1 MLLKSPFKAFE
12 CPFSVFE
19 RTFNDFERT
28 FNVFERRFNIAEY
41 RKTNEGVSLFIGIR
55 GIIGTLTTFLGLLT
69 DFKRK
74 LDLTVVVITP
84 KAGTLMR

>member
-41 RKTNEGVSLFIGIR
+41 RKTNRCYYFFSRAPMLMISVSKTI
-55 GIIGTLTTFLGLLT
+55 
-69 DFKRK
+69 
-74 LDLTVVVITP
+74 
-84 KAGTLMR
+84 

>member
-1 MLLKSPFKAFE
+1 MPLKSPFKAFE

-41 RKTNEGVSLFIGIR
+41 RKTNRCYYFFSRAPMLMISVSKTIYR
-55 GIIGTLTTFLGLLT
+55 
-69 DFKRK
+69 
-74 LDLTVVVITP
+74 
-84 KAGTLMR
+84 

>member
-41 RKTNEGVSLFIGIR
+41 RKTNRCCYFFSRASMLMISVSKTIYR
-55 GIIGTLTTFLGLLT
+55 
-69 DFKRK
+69 
-74 LDLTVVVITP
+74 
-84 KAGTLMR
+84 

>member
-1 MLLKSPFKAFE
+1 MLLKSLFKAFE

-41 RKTNEGVSLFIGIR
+41 RKTNRCCYFFCRAPMLMISVSKTIYR
-55 GIIGTLTTFLGLLT
+55 
-69 DFKRK
+69 
-74 LDLTVVVITP
+74 
-84 KAGTLMR
+84 

>member
-1 MLLKSPFKAFE
+1 MHLKSPFKAFE

-41 RKTNEGVSLFIGIR
+41 RKTNRCCYFFSRAPMLMILVSKTIYR
-55 GIIGTLTTFLGLLT
+55 
-69 DFKRK
+69 
-74 LDLTVVVITP
+74 
-84 KAGTLMR
+84 

>member
-1 MLLKSPFKAFE
+1 MLFKSPFKAFE

-41 RKTNEGVSLFIGIR
+41 RKTNRCCYFFSRASMLMISV
-55 GIIGTLTTFLGLLT
+55 
-69 DFKRK
+69 
-74 LDLTVVVITP
+74 P
-84 KAGTLMR
+84 KTIYR

>member
-28 FNVFERRFNIAEY
+28 FKSFERRFNIAEY
-41 RKTNEGVSLFIGIR
+41 RKANRCCYFFSRALMLMISVSKTIYR
-55 GIIGTLTTFLGLLT
+55 
-69 DFKRK
+69 
-74 LDLTVVVITP
+74 
-84 KAGTLMR
+84 

>member
-41 RKTNEGVSLFIGIR
+41 RKTNRCCYFFSRAPMLMILVSKTIYR
-55 GIIGTLTTFLGLLT
+55 
-69 DFKRK
+69 
-74 LDLTVVVITP
+74 
-84 KAGTLMR
+84 

>member
-1 MLLKSPFKAFE
+1 MLLKSLFKAFE

-41 RKTNEGVSLFIGIR
+41 RKTNRCCYFFSRAPMLMILVSKTIYR
-55 GIIGTLTTFLGLLT
+55 
-69 DFKRK
+69 
-74 LDLTVVVITP
+74 
-84 KAGTLMR
+84 

>member
-1 MLLKSPFKAFE
+1 MPLKSPFKAFE

-41 RKTNEGVSLFIGIR
+41 RKTNRCCCFFSRAPMLMISVSKTIYR
-55 GIIGTLTTFLGLLT
+55 
-69 DFKRK
+69 
-74 LDLTVVVITP
+74 
-84 KAGTLMR
+84 

>member
-12 CPFSVFE
+12 WPFGVFE

-41 RKTNEGVSLFIGIR
+41 RKTNRCYYCFSRAPMLMISVSKTIYR
-55 GIIGTLTTFLGLLT
+55 
-69 DFKRK
+69 
-74 LDLTVVVITP
+74 
-84 KAGTLMR
+84 

>member
-1 MLLKSPFKAFE
+1 MLLKSSFKAFE

-41 RKTNEGVSLFIGIR
+41 RKTNRCCYFFSRASMLMISVSKTIYR
-55 GIIGTLTTFLGLLT
+55 
-69 DFKRK
+69 
-74 LDLTVVVITP
+74 
-84 KAGTLMR
+84 

>member
-12 CPFSVFE
+12 CLFSVFE

-41 RKTNEGVSLFIGIR
+41 RKTNRCYYFFSRAPMLMISVLKQFIGS
-55 GIIGTLTTFLGLLT
+55 
-69 DFKRK
+69 
-74 LDLTVVVITP
+74 
-84 KAGTLMR
+84 A

>member
-1 MLLKSPFKAFE
+1 MPLKSPFKAFE

-41 RKTNEGVSLFIGIR
+41 RKTNRCCYFFSRASMLMISVSKTIYR
-55 GIIGTLTTFLGLLT
+55 
-69 DFKRK
+69 
-74 LDLTVVVITP
+74 
-84 KAGTLMR
+84 